1 MIVSLY
7 FAALDGGRP
16 SCAQKRLAWQA
27 MFASEVLRL
36 PRFKRI
42 TSELSKALVFQHVWF
57 HL

>member
-42 TSELSKALVFQHVWF
+42 TSELSKVLVFQHNDV
-57 HL
+57 